1 MKLTSPK
8 KVKELI
14 NTYDLRVKKNY
25 GQNFIIDENILNK
38 IIKSADLNEEDTILE
53 IGPGIGTLTE
63 ALARK
68 VNNVIAIEIDKNII
82 YILRDTI
89 LKEYNNVTLIEAD
102 ALKINIKDQFENIYD
117 NVPGEIK
124 VVANLPYY
132 ITTPLLIKL
141 AQEQLLITE
150 MVLTVQKEAADRFMA
165 ENGTKDYGSVTVVL
179 DYYFEKDFIM
189 KLSPAVFYPR
199 PKVDSAVIRLKKHSE
214 PPVKVENEN
223 SFVEFIRKCF
233 SQRRKTLKNNLK
245 SFSNCNLA
253 KRELDEIFEKTE
265 INERAR
271 PEDLDL
277 FKFARIFNMFYNRHG
292 EFF

>member
-14 NTYDLRVKKNY
+14 DTYDLRVKKNY

-63 ALARK
+63 ALAKK
-68 VNNVIAIEIDKNII
+68 VKNVIAIDIDKDII

-89 LKEYNNVTLIEAD
+89 LKEYDNIALIEAD

-117 NVPGEIK
+117 KVPGKIK

-141 AQEQLLITE
+141 ARGQLLITE

-165 ENGTKDYGSVTVVL
+165 EVGTKDYGAVTVVL

-199 PKVDSAVIRLKKHSE
+199 PKVDSAVIKFKKHSE
-214 PPVKVENEN
+214 PPVKVENED

-245 SFSNCNLA
+245 SFSNNNLA
-253 KRELDEIFEKTE
+253 KEELDEILRKTE

-277 FKFARIFNMFYNRHG
+277 IKFARIFNMFYNKHG
-292 EFF
+292 AFF